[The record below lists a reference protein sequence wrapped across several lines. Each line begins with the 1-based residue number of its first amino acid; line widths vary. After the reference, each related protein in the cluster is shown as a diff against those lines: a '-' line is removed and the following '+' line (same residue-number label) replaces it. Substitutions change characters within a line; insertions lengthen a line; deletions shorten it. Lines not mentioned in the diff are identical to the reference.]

1 MWVRKFDW
9 VATHGGM
16 VLLITHPDYMC
27 FDDQGTQWEFP
38 VRYYEEFL
46 SYVRDKYEGLFWS
59 ALPQEIAHF
68 YREHVPHSPRKSRKK
83 ICMLVYSNY
92 ETDNRVRRYAE
103 TLVKRGDQVD
113 VIAVSGENLPLGT
126 TVINGV
132 TVHHIQQRTRDERS
146 KWTYAGRLLRFLVLS
161 SIYMTRLHRR
171 HRFDLI
177 HVHNVPDFLV
187 FAAWYPKLMGVKLI
201 LDIHDIVPEF
211 FESKFSAKA
220 RNQYVRVLKSVEKVS
235 MAFADHVIVS
245 NHLWHEKLIA
255 RSVSPGKSSVLLNHV
270 DLAQFYRRPRTR
282 NDGKFIILFPGSF
295 QWHQGLDV
303 AIGAFAKIKDQVP
316 NAELHLYGG
325 GNIQPDLI
333 GLADQLGLK
342 DKVKFCG
349 SISLDR
355 IPDVIANAD
364 LGIVPKRADSFGNE
378 AYSTKIMEFMSQ
390 GVPVVVSRTKI
401 DTFYF
406 DDSVVKFFESG
417 NAEAMAEAMLQVI
430 EDSALQDALIA
441 KGYDY
446 VARHSWDEKRKCYLD
461 LVDSL

>member
-1 MWVRKFDW
+1 M
-9 VATHGGM
+9 
-16 VLLITHPDYMC
+16 
-27 FDDQGTQWEFP
+27 
-38 VRYYEEFL
+38 
-46 SYVRDKYEGLFWS
+46 
-59 ALPQEIAHF
+59 
-68 YREHVPHSPRKSRKK
+68 
-83 ICMLVYSNY
+83 
-92 ETDNRVRRYAE
+92 
-103 TLVKRGDQVD
+103 
-113 VIAVSGENLPLGT
+113 
-126 TVINGV
+126 
-132 TVHHIQQRTRDERS
+132 
-146 KWTYAGRLLRFLVLS
+146 
-161 SIYMTRLHRR
+161 
-171 HRFDLI
+171 
-177 HVHNVPDFLV
+177 
-187 FAAWYPKLMGVKLI
+187 FAAWYPKLMGAKLI

-211 FESKFSAKA
+211 FASKFSAKA
-220 RNQYVRVLKSVEKVS
+220 STQYVRLLKRVEKAS
-235 MAFADHVIVS
+235 MVFADHVIVS

-282 NDGKFIILFPGSF
+282 SDDKFIILFPGGF

-303 AIGAFAKIKDQVP
+303 AYEAFAKIKDQVP

-325 GNIQPDLI
+325 GNIQGDLAR
-333 GLADQLGLK
+333 LAKQLGLN

-417 NAEAMAEAMLQVI
+417 NAEAMADAMLQVI
-430 EDSALQDALIA
+430 KDSALRETLIA

-446 VARHSWDEKRKCYLD
+446 VAHHSWDLKRESYLD
-461 LVDSL
+461 LLDSLSAGSFGETHHGERVG